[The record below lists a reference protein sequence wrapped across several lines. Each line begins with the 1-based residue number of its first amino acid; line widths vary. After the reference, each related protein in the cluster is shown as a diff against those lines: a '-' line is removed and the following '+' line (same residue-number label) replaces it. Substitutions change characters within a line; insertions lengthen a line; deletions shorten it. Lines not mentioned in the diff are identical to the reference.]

1 MDERIMPAVITDNKT
16 GEKFELDFNRDSVR
30 FAENRGFE
38 LDNVAKFPVNGVS
51 DLFFYSF
58 RMHHRNVARDKTDKL
73 MERWGGIP
81 EKLLT
86 RLIMLYQQAMTAN
99 NVQTDEDAAKN
110 AELTLEL

>member
-1 MDERIMPAVITDNKT
+1 MDERIMPATITDNKT
-16 GEKFELDFNRDSVR
+16 GDKYELDFNRDSIR
-30 FAENRGFE
+30 FAESRGFE
-38 LDNVAKFPVNGVS
+38 LDNVAKFPVTGVA

-73 MERWGGIP
+73 MERWKGIP
-81 EKLLT
+81 ESLLT
-86 RLIMLYQQAMTAN
+86 RLIQLYQQAMTAN